1 MKKFLVLFGILDLI
15 TVLKNYNNFYRLVFP
30 NNGYHWLNIVILLI
44 YMSLI
49 ISGYLLIRQKK
60 SGIWFSYFQFPLRLL
75 FALFTFG
82 FLMILNR
89 FINDQQIGIQLFTG
103 LLAVL
108 EIGRFIVTIMIHRK
122 YFIIS

>member
-30 NNGYHWLNIVILLI
+30 NNGYHWLNVVILLI

>member
-30 NNGYHWLNIVILLI
+30 NNGYHWLNVVILLI
-44 YMSLI
+44 YMSFI